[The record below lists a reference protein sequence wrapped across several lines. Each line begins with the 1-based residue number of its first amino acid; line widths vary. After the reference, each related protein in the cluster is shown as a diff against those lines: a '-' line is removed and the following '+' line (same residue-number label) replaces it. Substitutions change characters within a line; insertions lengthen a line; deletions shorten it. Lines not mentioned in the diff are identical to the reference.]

1 MKGRKIANALACG
14 CEAVILGRVLIS
26 DAPIAVKM
34 VIAVVV
40 GTLILATY
48 AVLSGE
54 QRE

>member
-1 MKGRKIANALACG
+1 MKWRKIANALACG
-14 CEAVILGRVLIS
+14 CEAVFLGRVLMS
-26 DAPIAVKM
+26 EAHIAVKA
-34 VIAVVV
+34 VILVAV